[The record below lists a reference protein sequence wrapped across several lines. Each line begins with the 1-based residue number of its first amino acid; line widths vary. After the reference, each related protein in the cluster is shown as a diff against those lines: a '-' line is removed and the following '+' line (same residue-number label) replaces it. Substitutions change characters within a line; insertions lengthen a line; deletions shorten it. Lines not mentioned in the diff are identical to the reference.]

1 MVRETY
7 RARVIVLQKT
17 KLGET
22 DLILTLL
29 AEDGSQIRAVAKGA
43 RRPSSPFSSRL
54 ELYSQAQV
62 LLVAGRSLD
71 IVKEAQII
79 ESNAAVRH
87 DMEHAAAAAPLA
99 ELLNKVT
106 QMGLASPQVFLLTQV
121 CLSAM
126 GKASPACALSITAAH
141 LLKTVSFSGF
151 RPSLSR
157 CVLCGDPI
165 DYRVLDAKTTV
176 SYTEGGVICESCAP
190 HANGVLLSTQTC
202 NWSRVFLHARIDDI
216 VAMQVAPDTSLAVLY
231 FCHPWI
237 KEHVGSNLKSLNFLF
252 TCGLFQ

>member
-1 MVRETY
+1 MAQQTY

-62 LLVAGRSLD
+62 LLAAGRSLD

-79 ESNAAVRH
+79 ESNAELRH

-106 QMGLASPQVFLLTQV
+106 QLGLVSPQVFLLTQV
-121 CLSAM
+121 CLSAI
-126 GKASPACALSITAAH
+126 GKASPTGALVITAAH
-141 LLKTVSFSGF
+141 LLKAVSFSGF

-157 CVLCGDPI
+157 CARCGNPI
-165 DYRVLDAKTTV
+165 DYCVADVKTAV
-176 SYTEGGVICESCAP
+176 SYTEGGVICKACAP
-190 HANGVLLSTQTC
+190 SSDVVLLSTQTC
-202 NWSRVFLHARIDDI
+202 NWARVFLHTTIDDI
-216 VAMQVAPDTSLAVLY
+216 AAMQVAPGAALAVLH
-231 FCHPWI
+231 FCQPWI
-237 KEHVGSNLKSLNFLF
+237 KEHIGLNLKSLNFLF
-252 TCGLFQ
+252 TCGLF